1 MTSNVGALVLAQ
13 NQGQFVVEKEETLE
27 MKLQYVWLWYTAYT
41 EFGNKELLL
50 SGNVEMK
57 SVGYGAAGFAKFV
70 ACCSSCKFEKLLA
83 VGGDDVV
90 KVVFVVAVV
99 I

>member
-1 MTSNVGALVLAQ
+1 MVHSI
-13 NQGQFVVEKEETLE
+13 
-27 MKLQYVWLWYTAYT
+27 YT

-50 SGNVEMK
+50 SGKVELK
-57 SVGYGAAGFAKFV
+57 SVGYGAGGFAKFV

-83 VGGDDVV
+83 VGGDDDTSVV